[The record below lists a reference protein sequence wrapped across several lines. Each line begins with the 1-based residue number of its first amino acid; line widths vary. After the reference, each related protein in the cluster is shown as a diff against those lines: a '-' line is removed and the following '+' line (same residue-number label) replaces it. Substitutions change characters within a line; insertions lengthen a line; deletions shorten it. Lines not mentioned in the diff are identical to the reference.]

1 MTRLFRRLNL
11 LFRRSPEPFID
22 AEQIIS
28 VFSRYAAAINE
39 VLAAPPI
46 IRDGQRFAAVSDD
59 LCLLRD
65 QVNTLARE
73 IAGGALDD
81 LPPDE
86 LDQLQSAI
94 LEAKRSSQALLELS
108 AGEASP

>member
-1 MTRLFRRLNL
+1 MNRFFRRLRL

-22 AEQIIS
+22 AQQIIS
-28 VFSRYAAAINE
+28 VFSRYATAINE

-46 IRDGQRFAAVSDD
+46 IRDGQRYAAVSDD

-86 LDQLQSAI
+86 LAQLQSAT

>member
-1 MTRLFRRLNL
+1 MNRFFRHLRLR
-11 LFRRSPEPFID
+11 FRRSPEPFID
-22 AEQIIS
+22 D
-28 VFSRYAAAINE
+28 INE

-46 IRDGQRFAAVSDD
+46 IRDGQRYAAVSDD

-86 LDQLQSAI
+86 LAQLQSAI
-94 LEAKRSSQALLELS
+94 LAAKRSAQALLELS